1 MLYRTSRFQ
10 SGGMNSFSPRPVR
23 TAAAFTLTEMLI
35 VIAIIAILAGLLL
48 PVLSNAK
55 QKAKVSAAKIEMSNL
70 INAIKQYQE
79 TYGGFPVTT
88 NAADS
93 SVSGNSIGAMDFT
106 FGTWA
111 NGGGVLNDGY
121 GQPLPLIQNTVEGVG
136 GLTPYDYQANNSEI
150 ISILRDVQ
158 NFRTAGNPPT
168 VLKINGHDRNPRRI
182 VFLNAKDVSGTS
194 KSGIGDDLVF
204 RDPWGN
210 PYIITLDLSYD
221 NVCLDGFYRVAHVS
235 EDPANNNSATGLQFQ
250 TRYVTVGGFT
260 NGPTVHPGDRHG
272 FAVNVKIAVWSFGPD
287 GKANFNAANDP
298 AQKADKGENKDNVLS
313 WK

>member
-1 MLYRTSRFQ
+1 MHRNPRTRP
-10 SGGMNSFSPRPVR
+10 GGVNAFLWRPGR
-23 TAAAFTLTEMLI
+23 PAAAFTLTEMLV
-35 VIAIIAILAGLLL
+35 VIAIIGILAGLLL
-48 PVLSNAK
+48 PVLNNAK
-55 QKAKVSAAKIEMSNL
+55 QKAKVTAAKIEMNNL

-88 NAADS
+88 NVADS
-93 SVSGNSIGAMDFT
+93 SVGGVSLGAADFT
-106 FGTWA
+106 FGTVA

-121 GQPLPLIQNTVEGVG
+121 GQPLTLIQNTVESG

-150 ISILRDVQ
+150 ISILRDEQ

-168 VLKINGHDRNPRRI
+168 ANAGHLRNPLKK

-194 KSGIGDDLVF
+194 KAGIGDDLVL

-221 NVCLDGFYRVAHVS
+221 NVCVDAFYRMAHIS
-235 EDPANNNSATGLQFQ
+235 EDPANSNAGTGLQFL
-250 TRYVTVGGFT
+250 TRNVPLLGFT
-260 NGPTVHPGDRHG
+260 NGPTIHPGDRHG
-272 FAVNVKIAVWSFGPD
+272 FAVNQKIIVWSFGPD